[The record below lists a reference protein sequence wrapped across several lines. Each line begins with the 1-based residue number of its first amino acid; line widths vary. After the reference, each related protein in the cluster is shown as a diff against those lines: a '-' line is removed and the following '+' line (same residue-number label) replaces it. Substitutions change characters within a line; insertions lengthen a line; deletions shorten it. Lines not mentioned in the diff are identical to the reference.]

1 NRYLACKLCRFRK
14 CIDAGMMVGAVMSS
28 ERTSAAQTPLDRL
41 VQARKALYMNR
52 FRETSELCSKL
63 QVDRKASLAR
73 TTLFGIELAIRAE
86 FAVVCDF
93 FKQSG
98 VREFLG
104 AQAEDRC
111 PRIATSLLS
120 TWVIYEWMWATV
132 RNFGHYTRRLFFLDE
147 TYLDVTDASLSEM
160 YGTDAHLIDPWHIG
174 R

>member
-1 NRYLACKLCRFRK
+1 
-14 CIDAGMMVGAVMSS
+14 M
-28 ERTSAAQTPLDRL
+28 
-41 VQARKALYMNR
+41 
-52 FRETSELCSKL
+52 
-63 QVDRKASLAR
+63 DRKASLAR

-111 PRIATSLLS
+111 VRLEECCIITCQAFQPRIATSLLS